1 MKQSDIEALATEVA
15 RTYQLKLPVDIKRI
29 ALEEG
34 IELAPGN
41 YPANFHGRL
50 EFQPDPGVFILFHPI
65 PRKGLAEGR
74 IRFSIC
80 HEFGHYFL
88 EEHRELIVS
97 GQVHNSVE
105 SFKPAKNR
113 IEREADQFASAL
125 LIPQDAFYKFR
136 GNREELALADLFRL
150 AETANAS
157 VQASLFRYTQ
167 LADEACVAVVT
178 KAGRIIRSFSSG
190 LADEKGFGRLGMDM
204 APEGCTAYGCLAT
217 EPLRVFEGSS
227 DTSRWFSERR
237 FGGNL
242 WEESARIGIGD
253 YAVTMLSWPEEKI

>member
-1 MKQSDIEALATEVA
+1 MKASDIEALATVVA
-15 RTYQLKLPVDIKRI
+15 RTYQLKLPVDLERI
-29 ALEEG
+29 AREEC
-34 IELAPGN
+34 IEMAPGN
-41 YPANFHGRL
+41 YPPDFHGRL
-50 EFQPDPGVFILFHPI
+50 EYHQDPGVFILFHPI

-88 EEHRELIVS
+88 EEHRDLIVS

-113 IEREADQFASAL
+113 IEKEADRFASAL
-125 LIPQDAFYKFR
+125 LIPEDAFYKFR
-136 GNREELALADLFRL
+136 GNREELALTDLFRL
-150 AETANAS
+150 AEEANAS
-157 VQASLFRYTQ
+157 IQASLFRYTQ

-178 KAGRIIRSFSSG
+178 KAGRILRSFSSG
-190 LADEKGFGRLGMDM
+190 LADEMGFGGLGMEM
-204 APEGCTAYGCLAT
+204 VPEGCTAYACLHS
-217 EPLRVFEGSS
+217 EPLKVFEGSS

-242 WEESARIGIGD
+242 WEESARIGISD
-253 YAVTMLSWPEEKI
+253 YSVTMLSWPEEKF